1 MNLFD
6 YIVVGAGTAGCVVA
20 TRLAA
25 GGRRRV
31 LILEAGGTDRRF
43 WVQLPIGY
51 GRTFND
57 PRVNWMYESEP
68 DPTLGG
74 RTSFWPRGKVVGG
87 SGSINALVY
96 YRGLPAD
103 FDAWRDLGNAGW
115 GFEDVK
121 PVFERFE
128 ACGDSRRNSGRPMIH
143 VTDVSADVH
152 PLCESFLDSCRS
164 VGLPPTDFNGPEGEG
179 IGLYQITTWG
189 GRRDSTARSHLHP
202 ALLRRQ
208 LMLLQQAQVLRI
220 LFEENRATGIIYH
233 HEGRT
238 RLALAS
244 KGIVLCAG
252 AINSPQLLQLSGIG
266 DPGLLRTYGIEVVAE
281 SPAVGRNLQ
290 DHLAVSYFYRSKV
303 PTLNSVYGSFSGKA
317 GAALKYL
324 FTRRGPLAMSVNQA
338 GGFVRSDPSRAQPN
352 LQLYFNPASY
362 TTRSLERRV
371 LEPDP
376 FPAFLLSFN
385 VCRPTSRGYVEIRS
399 ANAFDAP
406 AIVPNALATEEDVEE
421 ALAGIRLLR
430 DIAGCAP
437 LSKFIES
444 EMLPGSSKHTDEELL
459 EDFRRRA
466 GTVFHPVST
475 CRMGPDPATSVV
487 DAALKVHGVEGLRVI
502 DASVFPRITSGNTN
516 APTIMVAEKGAALV
530 AAEEDA

>member
-6 YIVVGAGTAGCVVA
+6 YIVIGAGTAGCVVA

-31 LILEAGGTDRRF
+31 LVLEAGGTDRRF

-68 DPTLGG
+68 DPTLAG
-74 RTSFWPRGKVVGG
+74 RPAFWPRGKVVGG

-96 YRGLPAD
+96 YRGLPRD
-103 FDAWRDLGNAGW
+103 FDAWRDLGNPGW
-115 GFEDVK
+115 GFEDVRQ
-121 PVFERFE
+121 VFERFE
-128 ACGDSRRNSGRPMIH
+128 AREDAPRSSGGPTIH
-143 VTDVSADVH
+143 ITDVSPDVH
-152 PLCESFLDSCRS
+152 PLCESFLESGRS
-164 VGLPPTDFNGPEGEG
+164 VGLPRTDFNGPDGEG
-179 IGLYQITTWG
+179 LGLYQIMTRG
-189 GRRDSTARSHLHP
+189 GRRESTARSYLHP

-208 LMLLQQAQVLRI
+208 LTLLMQAQVLRI
-220 LFEENRATGIIYH
+220 LFEENRATGIIYQRD
-233 HEGRT
+233 GRT
-238 RLALAS
+238 RMALAS
-244 KGIVLCAG
+244 KGIMLCAG

-266 DPGLLRTYGIEVVAE
+266 DSKLLRSYGIEVVADR
-281 SPAVGRNLQ
+281 PAVGRNLH

-303 PTLNSVYGSFSGKA
+303 PTLNSVYRSFPGKA

-338 GGFVRSDPSRAQPN
+338 GGFVRSDAGRAEPN
-352 LQLYFNPASY
+352 LQLYFNPVSY
-362 TTRSLERRV
+362 TTSSQQRRV

-385 VCRPTSRGYVEIRS
+385 ACRPTSRGYVEIRS

-406 AIVPNALATEEDVEE
+406 AIVANALATEEDRQD

-444 EMLPGSSKHTDEELL
+444 EMLPGSSRQTDEELL
-459 EDFRRRA
+459 EDFRERA
-466 GTVFHPVST
+466 STVFHPVST
-475 CRMGPDPATSVV
+475 CRMGPDPADSVV
-487 DAALKVHGVEGLRVI
+487 DASLKVHGVEGLRVI
-502 DASVFPRITSGNTN
+502 DASVFPMITSGNIN
-516 APTIMVAEKGAALV
+516 APTIMVAEKGAAIA